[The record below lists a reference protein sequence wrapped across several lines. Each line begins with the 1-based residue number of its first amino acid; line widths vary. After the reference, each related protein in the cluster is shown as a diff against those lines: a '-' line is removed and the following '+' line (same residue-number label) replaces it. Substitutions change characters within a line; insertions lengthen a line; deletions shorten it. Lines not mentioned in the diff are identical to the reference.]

1 MEWLYAFAE
10 VWHVAVLGIF
20 LATWLYGLNRGLVTI
35 ANGVVRIVKKLEPDL
50 FDGEGIT
57 QRNDDTH
64 LR

>member
-1 MEWLYAFAE
+1 MEWLYAPAE